1 MADTNAPCS
10 PRLLGGLFAPPPGP
24 LNRLAVLAVRV
35 PMGWLSELVDHGL
48 SAEELAERL
57 TDAGIKV
64 ETIHRRGASD
74 ADGNL
79 DRFRVGKVLE
89 AGRHPNADR
98 LSLCRVDVGG
108 DEPQQIVC
116 GAPNV
121 ATGQTVAVA
130 MPGALL
136 PGFDK
141 PLGVAKL
148 RGIESYGMI
157 LSAREIELGED
168 HDGIMVLD
176 DALVAGAPLAQALPL
191 SETVIELELA
201 ANRPDLLGIWGV
213 AREVAA
219 ITGAPLRDPDPSM
232 PSADGAGAIA
242 DHVALQIDAPDLCPR
257 YMATVLTDVRVGPS
271 PDWLRLRLE
280 AAGMRAISNVVDVT
294 NYVMLLT
301 GQPLHAFDLD
311 LVDGARIVVRRATD
325 GERIVTLDDV
335 ERTLT
340 SSMLAICDAH
350 KPAVI
355 AGVFGAA
362 TAEVTDATTRMLLE
376 AATFVGPNILATAWG
391 LGLRTES
398 SRRFEKGLSRRL
410 PPVGMAVACRMLVE
424 ICGATLVPGV
434 LDASVA
440 EPAPES
446 IRLRHA
452 RAAAILAMP
461 APADRSAAILR
472 SLGCAVTE
480 GPDAHDVVVPFWRS
494 GDLQREVDLIEEV
507 GRHTGFD
514 QIAAELP
521 RIVARAKRTPM
532 QSLRRR
538 LTRLAADLGFS
549 EAITLHFVPGSDA
562 DQLQLDA
569 DDPRRQVVRLANPL
583 TEDHA
588 VMRRS
593 LLPGLLRAAAR
604 NQAHQHSHGAMFEVG
619 RTYAPRADGLADER
633 DWLVGLMFGPPAHD
647 HWRAPVRTVDVWG
660 AKGIAETL
668 ARAAGVR
675 VEVAPASASYG
686 HPVRQGELRASGAK
700 VGWVGEIHPAVLRNF
715 DVRGPVAA
723 VGLDLQALLD
733 AAPAGR
739 PAFEDLLSVP
749 ASTRDLALIV
759 DDSVR
764 ASDLIAAART
774 AGGILVRDVRLFDR
788 YVGDPV
794 PAGKVSLALRL
805 TIADPGRT
813 LTDDE
818 IEAPVVAVVNAL
830 QGSFEAELRG

>member
-1 MADTNAPCS
+1 M
-10 PRLLGGLFAPPPGP
+10 
-24 LNRLAVLAVRV
+24 RV
-35 PMGWLSELVDHGL
+35 PLSWLSELVDHGL
-48 SAEELAERL
+48 SADELAERL

-64 ETIHRRGASD
+64 EAIHRRGAPD
-74 ADGNL
+74 IDGNL

-121 ATGQTVAVA
+121 ASGQTVAVA

-136 PGFDK
+136 PGFDR

-157 LSAREIELGED
+157 LSAREVELGDD

-176 DALVAGAPLAQALPL
+176 DALAAGTLLAQALPL

-201 ANRPDLLGIWGV
+201 ANRPDLLGMWGV

-219 ITGAPLRDPDPSM
+219 ITGAPLRDPDTTM
-232 PSADGAGAIA
+232 PAATGSGAIA
-242 DHVALQIDAPDLCPR
+242 DHVALQVDAPDLCPR
-257 YMATVLTDVRVGPS
+257 YMASVLTGVRVGPS
-271 PDWLRLRLE
+271 PDWLRVRLE
-280 AAGMRAISNVVDVT
+280 SAGMRAISNVVDVT

-325 GERIVTLDDV
+325 GETIVTLDDV
-335 ERTLT
+335 ERTLD
-340 SSMLAICDAH
+340 SSMLAICDAR

-362 TAEVTDATTRMLLE
+362 TAEVNDATTRVLLE
-376 AATFVGPNILATAWG
+376 AATFVGPNVLATAWG

-398 SRRFEKGLSRRL
+398 SRRFEKGLPRRL
-410 PPVGMAVACRMLVE
+410 PPIGMAVACRMLVDL
-424 ICGATLVPGV
+424 CGATLVPGI
-434 LDASVA
+434 LDAHVA
-440 EPAPES
+440 DVTSQP

-452 RAAAILAMP
+452 RAEAILAMP
-461 APADRSAAILR
+461 VPTERSAAILR

-480 GPDAHDVVVPFWRS
+480 GSDAHQVAVPFWRS
-494 GDLQREVDLIEEV
+494 GDLQREIDLIEEV

-521 RIVARAKRTPM
+521 RIVARAKRTPI

-538 LTRLAADLGFS
+538 MTRLAADLGFS
-549 EAITLHFVPGSDA
+549 EAITLHFVPASDA
-562 DQLQLDA
+562 DRLQLA
-569 DDPRRQVVRLANPL
+569 PDDPRRQVVALANPL
-583 TEDHA
+583 SEDVA

-604 NQAHQHSHGAMFEVG
+604 NQAHQHPSGAVFEVG
-619 RTYAPRADGLADER
+619 RTYAPLPDGLADER
-633 DWLVGLMFGPPAHD
+633 EWLVGMMFGQPARD
-647 HWRAPVRTVDVWG
+647 HWRAPARTIDLWG
-660 AKGIAETL
+660 VKGIAETL
-668 ARAAGVR
+668 ARAAGVQI
-675 VEVAPASASYG
+675 ATATASATYG
-686 HPVRQGELRASGAK
+686 HPLRQAELQAAGAK
-700 VGWVGEIHPAVLRNF
+700 VGWVGEIHPTVLRNF
-715 DVRGPVAA
+715 DVRGPVAV

-733 AAPAGR
+733 AAPAER

-749 ASTRDLALIV
+749 ASTRDLALV
-759 DDSVR
+759 VADTVR
-764 ASDLIAAART
+764 ASELVAAARE
-774 AGGILVRDVRLFDR
+774 AGGALVRDVRLFDR

-813 LTDDE
+813 LTDDQ
-818 IEAPVVAVVNAL
+818 IDAPVTTVRDAL
-830 QGSFEAELRG
+830 RDAFEAELRS

>member
-1 MADTNAPCS
+1 M
-10 PRLLGGLFAPPPGP
+10 
-24 LNRLAVLAVRV
+24 RV
-35 PMGWLSELVDHGL
+35 PMSWLSELVDHGL
-48 SAEELAERL
+48 SAEELAGRL

-64 ETIHRRGASD
+64 DAIHRRGAPD
-74 ADGNL
+74 TDGNL
-79 DRFRVGKVLE
+79 DRFRVGKVVE

-98 LSLCRVDVGG
+98 LSVCRVDVGG

-116 GAPNV
+116 GASNV

-157 LSAREIELGED
+157 LSAREVELGDD

-176 DALVAGAPLAQALPL
+176 DGLVAGSPLARALPL
-191 SETVIELELA
+191 SETVIEMELA
-201 ANRPDLLGIWGV
+201 ANRPDLLGMWGV

-219 ITGAPLRDPDPSM
+219 VTGAPLRDPDTTM
-232 PSADGAGAIA
+232 PGAAGSGTIA
-242 DHVALQIDAPDLCPR
+242 DHVALQVDAPDLCPR
-257 YMATVLTDVRVGPS
+257 YMASVLTDVHVAPS
-271 PDWLRLRLE
+271 PDWLRVRLE
-280 AAGMRAISNVVDVT
+280 AAGMRAISNVVDIT
-294 NYVMLLT
+294 NYAMLLT

-311 LVDGARIVVRRATD
+311 HVAGARIVVRRATD
-325 GERIVTLDDV
+325 GETIVTLDDV
-335 ERTLT
+335 ERTLD

-362 TAEVTDATTRMLLE
+362 TAEVNDATTRVLLE

-398 SRRFEKGLSRRL
+398 SRRFEKGLPRQL
-410 PPVGMAVACRMLVE
+410 PPVGMAVACRMLAD
-424 ICGATLVPGV
+424 ICGATLVPGT
-434 LDASVA
+434 LDASVD
-440 EPAPES
+440 EPASQP

-452 RAAAILAMP
+452 RAEAILAMP
-461 APADRSAAILR
+461 APADRSSTILR
-472 SLGCAVTE
+472 SLGCTVTE
-480 GPDAHDVVVPFWRS
+480 GPDAHEVAVPFWRS
-494 GDLQREVDLIEEV
+494 GDLQREIDLIEEV
-507 GRHTGFD
+507 GRHTGLEH
-514 QIAAELP
+514 ITAELP

-538 LTRLAADLGFS
+538 LTRLAADVGFS
-549 EAITLHFVPGSDA
+549 EAITLHFVPASDA
-562 DQLQLDA
+562 DRLHLVA

-583 TEDHA
+583 SEDVA
-588 VMRRS
+588 VMRRA

-604 NQAHQHSHGAMFEVG
+604 NQAHQHPSGAIFEVG
-619 RTYAPRADGLADER
+619 RTYAPRPDGLADER
-633 DWLVGLMFGPPAHD
+633 EWLVAMMFGQPARD
-647 HWRAPVRTVDVWG
+647 HWRAPARAVDFWA
-660 AKGIAETL
+660 AKGVAETL
-668 ARAAGVR
+668 ARAADVR
-675 VEVAPASASYG
+675 VTVASASANYG
-686 HPVRQGELRASGAK
+686 HPVRQAELRAGGAK

-715 DVRGPVAA
+715 DVRGPVAV

-733 AAPAGR
+733 AAPAER

-749 ASTRDLALIV
+749 ASTRDLALV
-759 DDSVR
+759 VGDTVR
-764 ASDLIAAART
+764 ASDLIAAARNS
-774 AGGILVRDVRLFDR
+774 GGALVRDVRLFDR

-818 IEAPVVAVVNAL
+818 IEAPVGAVIAAL
-830 QGSFEAELRG
+830 RDGFEAELR

>member
-1 MADTNAPCS
+1 MS
-10 PRLLGGLFAPPPGP
+10 
-24 LNRLAVLAVRV
+24 
-35 PMGWLSELVDHGL
+35 WLSELVDHGL
-48 SAEELAERL
+48 SAEGLAERL
-57 TDAGIKV
+57 TDVGIKV
-64 ETIHRRGASD
+64 EAIHRRGAPD
-74 ADGNL
+74 IDGNL
-79 DRFRVGKVLE
+79 DRFRVGKVIA
-89 AGRHPNADR
+89 AGQHPNADR
-98 LSLCRVDVGG
+98 LSLCRVDIGG

-176 DALVAGAPLAQALPL
+176 DALVAGSPLAQALPL

-201 ANRPDLLGIWGV
+201 ANRPDLLGMWGV

-219 ITGAPLRDPDPSM
+219 ITGAPLRDPDTSM
-232 PSADGAGAIA
+232 PRAIGVGTI
-242 DHVALQIDAPDLCPR
+242 DEQIAVQVDAPDLCPR
-257 YMATVLTDVRVGPS
+257 YMATVLTGVTIGPS
-271 PDWLRLRLE
+271 PEWLRVRLE
-280 AAGMRAISNVVDVT
+280 AAGMRAISNVVDIT
-294 NYVMLLT
+294 NYAMLLT

-311 LVDGARIVVRRATD
+311 LVDGARVVVRRATD

-335 ERTLT
+335 ERTLD

-362 TAEVTDATTRMLLE
+362 TAEVSAVTTRIMLE
-376 AATFVGPNILATAWG
+376 AATFVGPNVLATSWG

-398 SRRFEKGLSRRL
+398 SRRFEKGLPRQL
-410 PPVGMAVACRMLVE
+410 PPVGMAAACRMLVD

-434 LDASVA
+434 LDVYVE
-440 EPAPES
+440 EPAPDP
-446 IRLRHA
+446 ILMRHA
-452 RAAAILAMP
+452 RASAILAFP
-461 APADRSAAILR
+461 APADRSSEILR
-472 SLGCAVTE
+472 SLGCEVTE
-480 GPDAHDVVVPFWRS
+480 GEDAHEVVAPFWRF
-494 GDLQREVDLIEEV
+494 GDLQREIDLIEEV
-507 GRHTGFD
+507 GRHTGLD
-514 QIAAELP
+514 HIGAELP

-549 EAITLHFVPGSDA
+549 EAITLHFVPASDA
-562 DQLQLDA
+562 DHLQLDA
-569 DDPRRQVVRLANPL
+569 DDPRRQVVALANPL

-604 NQAHQHSHGAMFEVG
+604 NQAHQHPSGAVFEVG
-619 RTYAPRADGLADER
+619 RTYAPRVDGLADER
-633 DWLVGLMFGPPAHD
+633 EWLVGLMFGQPGRD
-647 HWRAPVRTVDVWG
+647 HWRAPARTVDLWG
-660 AKGIAETL
+660 AKGIGETL

-675 VEVAPASASYG
+675 IDIARASATYG
-686 HPVRQGELRASGAK
+686 HPARQGALQAGGVK

-733 AAPAGR
+733 AAPSER
-739 PAFEDLLSVP
+739 PVFEDLLSVP
-749 ASTRDLALIV
+749 ASTRDLALV
-759 DDSVR
+759 VGDTVQ
-764 ASDLIAAART
+764 ASDLITAARA
-774 AGGILVRDVRLFDR
+774 AGGALVRGVELFDR
-788 YVGDPV
+788 YVGEPV
-794 PAGKVSLALRL
+794 PAGNVSLALRL

-818 IEAPVVAVVNAL
+818 IDAPVARVVDAL
-830 QGSFEAELRG
+830 RTAFDAELRR

>member
-1 MADTNAPCS
+1 MQW
-10 PRLLGGLFAPPPGP
+10 LG
-24 LNRLAVLAVRV
+24 
-35 PMGWLSELVDHGL
+35 ELVDHGL
-48 SAEELAERL
+48 SAEELAEKL
-57 TDAGIKV
+57 TAAGIKV
-64 ETIHRRGASD
+64 EAIHRRGAPD

-89 AGRHPNADR
+89 AGQHPNADR

-176 DALVAGAPLAQALPL
+176 DALVAGSPLADALPL

-201 ANRPDLLGIWGV
+201 ANRPDLLGMWGV
-213 AREVAA
+213 AREVSAV
-219 ITGAPLRDPDPSM
+219 TGVPLTDPDVSM
-232 PSADGAGAIA
+232 PPATGGGAID
-242 DHVALQIDAPDLCPR
+242 DHVTLTVDASDLCPR
-257 YMATVLTDVRVGPS
+257 YMATVLTDVTIGPS
-271 PDWLRLRLE
+271 PDWLRVRLE
-280 AAGMRAISNVVDVT
+280 AAGMRAISNVVDIT

-311 LVDGARIVVRRATD
+311 KVEGATIVVRRATD
-325 GERIVTLDDV
+325 GEKIVTLDEV
-335 ERTLT
+335 ERTLD

-362 TAEVTDATTRMLLE
+362 TAEVGEGTTRLLLE

-398 SRRFEKGLSRRL
+398 SRRFEKGLSRQL
-410 PPVGMAVACRMLVE
+410 APVGMAIACRMLVE

-434 LDASVA
+434 LDAHVH
-440 EPAPES
+440 EPAAAP
-446 IRLRHA
+446 IPMRHT
-452 RAAAILAMP
+452 RAASILAMP
-461 APADRSAAILR
+461 APADRSAEILR
-472 SLGCAVTE
+472 SLGCEVAE
-480 GPDAHDVVVPFWRS
+480 GADAHEVTVPFWRS
-494 GDLQREVDLIEEV
+494 GDLQREIDLIEEV

-514 QIAAELP
+514 HIEAVLP
-521 RIVARAKRTPM
+521 KIIARAKRTPA
-532 QSLRRR
+532 QTLRRR

-549 EAITLHFVPGSDA
+549 EAITMHFVPATDA
-562 DQLQLDA
+562 DQLMLAA

-593 LLPGLLRAAAR
+593 LVPGLLRAAAR
-604 NQAHQHSHGAMFEVG
+604 NQAHQHTSGAIFEVG
-619 RTYAPRADGLADER
+619 RTYAPRADGMADER
-633 DWLVGLMFGPPAHD
+633 EWLVALMFGQPAND
-647 HWRAPVRTVDVWG
+647 HWRTPARTVDLWG
-660 AKGIAETL
+660 AKGVAETL

-675 VEVAPASASYG
+675 LQVAPAAATYG
-686 HPVRQGELRASGAK
+686 HPVRQGELRAGGAK
-700 VGWVGEIHPAVLRNF
+700 VGWVGEIHPSVLRNF
-715 DVRGPVAA
+715 DVRGPAA
-723 VGLDLQALLD
+723 LVGLDLQGLLD
-733 AAPAGR
+733 AAPSER

-749 ASTRDLALIV
+749 ASTRDLALV
-759 DDSVR
+759 VADSVMS
-764 ASDLIAAART
+764 SDLIGAARA
-774 AGGILVRDVRLFDR
+774 AGGCSTATSATRSRR
-788 YVGDPV
+788 
-794 PAGKVSLALRL
+794 ARSAWRC
-805 TIADPGRT
+805 A
-813 LTDDE
+813 
-818 IEAPVVAVVNAL
+818 
-830 QGSFEAELRG
+830 

>member
-1 MADTNAPCS
+1 MA
-10 PRLLGGLFAPPPGP
+10 
-24 LNRLAVLAVRV
+24 
-35 PMGWLSELVDHGL
+35 WLSELVDHGL
-48 SAEELAERL
+48 TAEELAEKL
-57 TDAGIKV
+57 TAAGIKV
-64 ETIHRRGASD
+64 EAIHRRGAPD
-74 ADGNL
+74 AGGNL

-108 DEPQQIVC
+108 EEPQQIVC

-176 DALVAGAPLAQALPL
+176 DALVAGSPLADALPL

-201 ANRPDLLGIWGV
+201 ANRPDLLGMWGV
-213 AREVAA
+213 AREVSAV
-219 ITGAPLRDPDPSM
+219 TGVPLNDPDMTM
-232 PSADGAGAIA
+232 PPATGTGSID
-242 DHVALQIDAPDLCPR
+242 DHVTLQVDASDLCPR
-257 YMATVLTDVRVGPS
+257 YMATVLTDVTVGQS
-271 PDWLRLRLE
+271 PDWLRVRLE
-280 AAGMRAISNVVDVT
+280 AAGMRAISNVVDIT

-311 LVDGARIVVRRATD
+311 KVDGATIVVRRAAD
-325 GERIVTLDDV
+325 GEKIVTLDEV
-335 ERTLT
+335 ERTLD

-362 TAEVTDATTRMLLE
+362 TAEVGDTTTKLMLE

-398 SRRFEKGLSRRL
+398 SRRFEKGLSRQL
-410 PPVGMAVACRMLVE
+410 PPVGMAIACRMLVE
-424 ICGATLVPGV
+424 LCGATLVPGV
-434 LDASVA
+434 LDAHVA
-440 EPAPES
+440 EPAAES

-461 APADRSAAILR
+461 APADRSAEILR
-472 SLGCAVTE
+472 SLGCEVAE
-480 GPDAHDVVVPFWRS
+480 GADAHEVTVPFWRS
-494 GDLQREVDLIEEV
+494 GDLQREIDLIEEV

-514 QIAAELP
+514 HIEAVLP
-521 RIVARAKRTPM
+521 KIVARAKRTPA
-532 QSLRRR
+532 QALRRR
-538 LTRLAADLGFS
+538 LTRLAADLGLS
-549 EAITLHFVPGSDA
+549 EAITMHFVPATDA
-562 DQLQLDA
+562 DQVLLAA

-593 LLPGLLRAAAR
+593 LVPGLLRAAAR
-604 NQAHQHSHGAMFEVG
+604 NQAHQHPSGAIFEVG
-619 RTYAPRADGLADER
+619 RTYAPREDGMADER
-633 DWLVGLMFGPPAHD
+633 EWLVALMFGQPAND
-647 HWRAPVRTVDVWG
+647 HWRAPARTVDLWG
-660 AKGIAETL
+660 AKGVAETL

-675 VEVAPASASYG
+675 LEIAPAIATYG
-686 HPVRQGELRASGAK
+686 HPVRQGELRSGGAK

-715 DVRGPVAA
+715 DVRGPAA
-723 VGLDLQALLD
+723 LLGLDLQALLN
-733 AAPAGR
+733 AAPSER

-749 ASTRDLALIV
+749 ASTRDLALV
-759 DDSVR
+759 VADSVMS
-764 ASDLIAAART
+764 SDLIGAART
-774 AGGILVRDVRLFDR
+774 AGGTLVRDVRLFDR

-794 PAGKVSLALRL
+794 PDGKVSLALRL
-805 TIADPGRT
+805 TIADPGKT

-818 IEAPVVAVVNAL
+818 IETPVAAVVDAL
-830 QGSFEAELRG
+830 RAQFAAELRG

>member
-1 MADTNAPCS
+1 M
-10 PRLLGGLFAPPPGP
+10 
-24 LNRLAVLAVRV
+24 RV
-35 PMGWLSELVDHGL
+35 PLSWLSELVDHGL
-48 SAEELAERL
+48 SAEALAERL

-64 ETIHRRGASD
+64 EAIHRRGAPD
-74 ADGNL
+74 TDGNL

-108 DEPQQIVC
+108 NEPQQIVC

-176 DALVAGAPLAQALPL
+176 DALAAGTPLAQALPL

-201 ANRPDLLGIWGV
+201 ANRPDLLGMWGV

-219 ITGAPLRDPDPSM
+219 ITGASLRDPDATM
-232 PSADGAGAIA
+232 PAATGSGAIA
-242 DHVALQIDAPDLCPR
+242 DHVALQVDAPDLCPR
-257 YMATVLTDVRVGPS
+257 YTATVLTDVRVGPS
-271 PDWLRLRLE
+271 PDWLRVRLE

-325 GERIVTLDDV
+325 GEAIVTLDDV
-335 ERTLT
+335 ERTLD

-362 TAEVTDATTRMLLE
+362 TAEVNGATTRVLLE
-376 AATFVGPNILATAWG
+376 GATFVGPNILATAWG

-398 SRRFEKGLSRRL
+398 SRRFEKGLPRQL
-410 PPVGMAVACRMLVE
+410 PPIGMAVACRMLAD
-424 ICGATLVPGV
+424 ICGATLVPGT
-434 LDASVA
+434 LDAHVA
-440 EPAPES
+440 EPAPQS
-446 IRLRHA
+446 ILLRHA
-452 RAAAILAMP
+452 RAEAILAMP
-461 APADRSAAILR
+461 APAERSAAILR
-472 SLGCAVTE
+472 GLGCTVTE
-480 GPDAHDVVVPFWRS
+480 GPDAHEVTVPFWRA
-494 GDLQREVDLIEEV
+494 GDLQREIDLIEEV

-514 QIAAELP
+514 HIVAELP

-538 LTRLAADLGFS
+538 LTRLAVDLGFS
-549 EAITLHFVPGSDA
+549 EAITLHFVPASDA
-562 DQLQLDA
+562 DRLQLAA

-583 TEDHA
+583 SEDVA

-604 NQAHQHSHGAMFEVG
+604 NQAHQHPSGAIFEVG
-619 RTYAPRADGLADER
+619 RTYAPRPDGLADER
-633 DWLVGLMFGPPAHD
+633 EWLVGMMFGQPTRD
-647 HWRAPVRTVDVWG
+647 HWRAQAGPVDIWG
-660 AKGIAETL
+660 AKGVAETL
-668 ARAAGVR
+668 TRAAGIQ
-675 VEVAPASASYG
+675 VEATAASATYG
-686 HPVRQGELRASGAK
+686 HPVRQAELQAGGVK
-700 VGWVGEIHPAVLRNF
+700 VGWVGEIHPVVLRNF

-733 AAPAGR
+733 AAPAER
-739 PAFEDLLSVP
+739 AVFEDLLSVP
-749 ASTRDLALIV
+749 SSTRDLALVV
-759 DDSVR
+759 DETVA
-764 ASDLIAAART
+764 ASELIATARS
-774 AGGILVRDVRLFDR
+774 AGGALVRDVRLFDR

-794 PAGKVSLALRL
+794 PPGKVSLALRL
-805 TIADPGRT
+805 TIAEPGRT

-818 IEAPVVAVVNAL
+818 IEAPVSAIVDAL
-830 QGSFEAELRG
+830 RSDFAAELRR

>member
-1 MADTNAPCS
+1 MAW
-10 PRLLGGLFAPPPGP
+10 
-24 LNRLAVLAVRV
+24 LA
-35 PMGWLSELVDHGL
+35 ELVDHGL
-48 SAEELAERL
+48 SAAELADKL
-57 TDAGIKV
+57 TAAGIKV
-64 ETIHRRGASD
+64 EAIHRRGAAD

-89 AGRHPNADR
+89 AGQHPNADR

-168 HDGIMVLD
+168 QDGIMVLD
-176 DALVAGAPLAQALPL
+176 DALVAGSPLADALPL
-191 SETVIELELA
+191 SETIIELELA
-201 ANRPDLLGIWGV
+201 ANRPDLLGMWGV

-219 ITGAPLRDPDPSM
+219 VTGVPLKDPDLAM
-232 PSADGAGAIA
+232 PAATGPGTVG
-242 DHVALQIDAPDLCPR
+242 DHVALQVDAPELCPR
-257 YMATVLTDVRVGPS
+257 YMATVLTDVAVGPS
-271 PDWLRLRLE
+271 PEWLRVRLE
-280 AAGMRAISNVVDVT
+280 AAGMRAISNVVDIT

-311 LVDGARIVVRRATD
+311 KVDGAKIVVRRAAD
-325 GERIVTLDDV
+325 GEKIVTLDDV
-335 ERTLT
+335 ERTLD
-340 SSMLAICDAH
+340 SSMLAICDA
-350 KPAVI
+350 KRPAVI

-362 TAEVTDATTRMLLE
+362 TAEVGETTTRLMLE

-398 SRRFEKGLSRRL
+398 SRRFEKGLPRQL
-410 PPVGMAVACRMLVE
+410 PPIGMAIACRMLVDL
-424 ICGATLVPGV
+424 CGATLVPGV
-434 LDASVA
+434 LDAHVQ
-440 EPAPES
+440 EPAREA
-446 IRLRHA
+446 IGLRHA

-461 APADRSAAILR
+461 APAARSAEILR
-472 SLGCAVTE
+472 SLGCGVAEGAEAHQVTI
-480 GPDAHDVVVPFWRS
+480 PFWRG
-494 GDLQREVDLIEEV
+494 GDLQREIDLIEEV

-532 QSLRRR
+532 QAVRRR

-549 EAITLHFVPGSDA
+549 EAITMHFVPASDA
-562 DQLQLDA
+562 DQLQLSP
-569 DDPRRQVVRLANPL
+569 DDPRREVVRLANPL

-604 NQAHQHSHGAMFEVG
+604 NQAHQHSSGAIFEVG
-619 RTYAPRADGLADER
+619 RTYAPRPDGMADER
-633 DWLVGLMFGPPAHD
+633 EWLVGVMFGQPGRD
-647 HWRAPVRTVDVWG
+647 HWRSPARTVDVW
-660 AKGIAETL
+660 AVKGIAETL
-668 ARAAGVR
+668 ARAADVR
-675 VEVAPASASYG
+675 IDVAPAAASYG
-686 HPVRQGELRASGAK
+686 HPVRQGELQAGGVK

-723 VGLDLQALLD
+723 VGLDLQSLLD
-733 AAPAGR
+733 AAPAER
-739 PAFEDLLSVP
+739 PVFEDLLSVP
-749 ASTRDLALIV
+749 ASTRDLALVV
-759 DDSVR
+759 DDTVR
-764 ASDLIAAART
+764 SSDLIATARA
-774 AGGILVRDVRLFDR
+774 AGGALVRDVRLFDR

-794 PAGKVSLALRL
+794 PDGKVSLALRL
-805 TIADPGRT
+805 TIADPGKT

-818 IEAPVVAVVNAL
+818 IEAPVAAVILAL
-830 QGSFEAELRG
+830 QAGHGAELRS

>member
-1 MADTNAPCS
+1 MAW
-10 PRLLGGLFAPPPGP
+10 
-24 LNRLAVLAVRV
+24 LA
-35 PMGWLSELVDHGL
+35 ELVDHGL
-48 SAEELAERL
+48 SAAELADKL
-57 TDAGIKV
+57 TAAGIKV
-64 ETIHRRGASD
+64 EAIHRRGAAD

-89 AGRHPNADR
+89 AGQHPNADR

-176 DALVAGAPLAQALPL
+176 DALVAGSPLADALPL
-191 SETVIELELA
+191 SETIIELELA
-201 ANRPDLLGIWGV
+201 ANRPDLLGMWGV

-219 ITGAPLRDPDPSM
+219 VTGVPLKDLDLAM
-232 PSADGAGAIA
+232 PAATGPGTVG
-242 DHVALQIDAPDLCPR
+242 DHVALQVDAPELCPR
-257 YMATVLTDVRVGPS
+257 YMATVLTDVAVGPS
-271 PDWLRLRLE
+271 PEWLRVRLE
-280 AAGMRAISNVVDVT
+280 AAGMRAISNVVDIT

-311 LVDGARIVVRRATD
+311 KVDGAKIVVRRAAD
-325 GERIVTLDDV
+325 GEKIVTLDDV
-335 ERTLT
+335 ERTLD
-340 SSMLAICDAH
+340 SSMLAICDA
-350 KPAVI
+350 KRPAVI

-362 TAEVTDATTRMLLE
+362 TAEVGETTTRLMLE

-398 SRRFEKGLSRRL
+398 SRRFEKGLPRQL
-410 PPVGMAVACRMLVE
+410 PPIGMAIACRMLVDL
-424 ICGATLVPGV
+424 CGATLVPGV
-434 LDASVA
+434 LDAHVQ
-440 EPAPES
+440 EPAREA
-446 IRLRHA
+446 IGLRHA

-461 APADRSAAILR
+461 APAARSAEILR
-472 SLGCAVTE
+472 SLGCGVAEGAEAHQVTI
-480 GPDAHDVVVPFWRS
+480 PFWRG
-494 GDLQREVDLIEEV
+494 GDLQREIDLIEEV

-532 QSLRRR
+532 QAVRRR
-538 LTRLAADLGFS
+538 LARLAADLGFS
-549 EAITLHFVPGSDA
+549 EAITMHFVPASDA
-562 DQLQLDA
+562 DQLQLSP
-569 DDPRRQVVRLANPL
+569 DDPRREVVRLANPL

-604 NQAHQHSHGAMFEVG
+604 NQAHQHSSGAIFEVG
-619 RTYAPRADGLADER
+619 RTYAPRPDGMADER
-633 DWLVGLMFGPPAHD
+633 EWLVGVMFGQPGRD
-647 HWRAPVRTVDVWG
+647 HWRSPARTVDVW
-660 AKGIAETL
+660 AVKGIAETL
-668 ARAAGVR
+668 ARAADVR
-675 VEVAPASASYG
+675 IDVAPAAASYG
-686 HPVRQGELRASGAK
+686 HPVRQGELQAGGVK

-723 VGLDLQALLD
+723 VGLDLQSLLD
-733 AAPAGR
+733 AAPAER
-739 PAFEDLLSVP
+739 PVFEDLLSVP
-749 ASTRDLALIV
+749 ASTRDLALVV
-759 DDSVR
+759 DDTVR
-764 ASDLIAAART
+764 SSDLIATARA
-774 AGGILVRDVRLFDR
+774 AGGALVRDVRLFDR

-794 PAGKVSLALRL
+794 PDGKVSLALRL
-805 TIADPGRT
+805 TIADPGKT

-818 IEAPVVAVVNAL
+818 IEAPVAAVILAL
-830 QGSFEAELRG
+830 QAGHGAELRS

>member
-1 MADTNAPCS
+1 M
-10 PRLLGGLFAPPPGP
+10 
-24 LNRLAVLAVRV
+24 RV
-35 PMGWLSELVDHGL
+35 PMAWLSELVDHGL

-64 ETIHRRGASD
+64 ETIHRRGAPD

-148 RGIESYGMI
+148 RGVESHGMI

-219 ITGAPLRDPDPSM
+219 ITGAPLRDPDSSM

-242 DHVALQIDAPDLCPR
+242 DQVALQVDAPDLCPR
-257 YMATVLTDVRVGPS
+257 YMATVLTGVRVGPS

-340 SSMLAICDAH
+340 SSMLAICDAR

-362 TAEVTDATTRMLLE
+362 TAEVNDATTRVLLE

-398 SRRFEKGLSRRL
+398 SRRFEKGLPPQL
-410 PPVGMAVACRMLVE
+410 PPVGIAIACRLLVE
-424 ICGATLVPGV
+424 LCGATLVPGV
-434 LDASVA
+434 LDAHVE
-440 EPAPES
+440 EPAHEP
-446 IRLRHA
+446 IRMRHA
-452 RAAAILAMP
+452 RAASILAMP
-461 APADRSAAILR
+461 APADRSAEILR
-472 SLGCAVTE
+472 SLGCDVTE
-480 GPDAHDVVVPFWRS
+480 GANAHEVTIPFWRS
-494 GDLQREVDLIEEV
+494 RDLQREIDLIEEV

-514 QIAAELP
+514 HIAAELP
-521 RIVARAKRTPM
+521 KIVARAKRTPAQAM
-532 QSLRRR
+532 RRR
-538 LTRLAADLGFS
+538 LARLAADLGFS
-549 EAITLHFVPGSDA
+549 EAITMHFVPASDA
-562 DQLQLDA
+562 DQLMLGA

-604 NQAHQHSHGAMFEVG
+604 NQAHQHPSGALFEIG
-619 RTYAPRADGLADER
+619 RTYAPLEDGMADER
-633 DWLVGLMFGPPAHD
+633 EWIVGLAFGQERKE
-647 HWRAPVRTVDVWG
+647 HWRAPARTVDLWG
-660 AKGIAETL
+660 AKGVAEAL
-668 ARAAGVR
+668 VRAIGTSCKTR
-675 VEVAPASASYG
+675 PASNPYG
-686 HPVRQGELRASGAK
+686 HPARQGALF
-700 VGWVGEIHPAVLRNF
+700 VGEQKIGWFGEIHPRVLKAF
-715 DVRGPVAA
+715 EVRAPAA
-723 VGLDLQALLD
+723 AWALDLKTLLD
-733 AAPAGR
+733 SIPSER
-739 PAFEDLLSVP
+739 TQFEDLISFPV
-749 ASTRDLALIV
+749 STRDLALVVEAYNGAAIV
-759 DDSVR
+759 DVAKSK
-764 ASDLIAAART
+764 
-774 AGGILVRDVRLFDR
+774 GGSLVRGVHLFDF
-788 YVGDPV
+788 YEGPPV
-794 PAGKVSLALRL
+794 PDGKVSIGLRL
-805 TIADPGRT
+805 TIGDPGRT

-818 IEAPVVAVVNAL
+818 IDAAVDQVLAAL
-830 QGSFEAELRG
+830 SFTFGAERRG

>member
-1 MADTNAPCS
+1 M
-10 PRLLGGLFAPPPGP
+10 
-24 LNRLAVLAVRV
+24 RV
-35 PMGWLSELVDHGL
+35 PLSWLSELVDHGL
-48 SAEELAERL
+48 SAEELSERL

-64 ETIHRRGASD
+64 EAIHRRGAPD

-89 AGRHPNADR
+89 ARRHPNADR

-136 PGFDK
+136 PGFEQ

-148 RGIESYGMI
+148 RGVESYGMI

-176 DALVAGAPLAQALPL
+176 DALAAGSPLAEALPL

-201 ANRPDLLGIWGV
+201 ANRPDLLGMWGV

-219 ITGAPLRDPDPSM
+219 ITGAPLKDPDSSM
-232 PSADGAGAIA
+232 PPAAGTGTI
-242 DHVALQIDAPDLCPR
+242 DDYVALQVDAPDLCPR
-257 YMATVLTDVRVGPS
+257 YMATVLTDVQVGPS
-271 PDWLRLRLE
+271 PGWLRVRLE
-280 AAGMRAISNVVDVT
+280 AAGMRAISNIVDVT

-311 LVDGARIVVRRATD
+311 LIDGARIVVRRATD
-325 GERIVTLDDV
+325 GERIVTLDNV
-335 ERTLT
+335 ERTLD

-362 TAEVTDATTRMLLE
+362 SAEVNDATTRILLE

-398 SRRFEKGLSRRL
+398 SRRFEKGLSRQL
-410 PPVGMAVACRMLVE
+410 APVGMAVACRMLVE
-424 ICGATLVPGV
+424 ICGAMLVPGV
-434 LDASVA
+434 LDAHVPEST
-440 EPAPES
+440 PAP

-461 APADRSAAILR
+461 APADRSAEILR
-472 SLGCAVTE
+472 SLGCEVIE

-494 GDLQREVDLIEEV
+494 GDLQREIDLIEEV

-532 QSLRRR
+532 QSVRRR

-549 EAITLHFVPGSDA
+549 EAITLHLVPESDA
-562 DQLQLDA
+562 DRLQLAA
-569 DDPRRQVVRLANPL
+569 DDPRRHVVRLANPL

-593 LLPGLLRAAAR
+593 LVPGLLRAAAR
-604 NQAHQHSHGAMFEVG
+604 NQAHQHPHGAIFEVG
-619 RTYAPRADGLADER
+619 RTYAPRDDGLADER
-633 DWLVGLMFGPPAHD
+633 EWLVGMMFGQPGRD
-647 HWRAPVRTVDVWG
+647 HWRAPARTVDLWG
-660 AKGIAETL
+660 AKGIAEAL
-668 ARAAGVR
+668 ARAARVR
-675 VEVAPASASYG
+675 VEAAPASATYG
-686 HPVRQGELRASGAK
+686 HPVRQCELHAAGAK

-715 DVRGPVAA
+715 EVRGPVA
-723 VGLDLQALLD
+723 VLGLDLQSLLD
-733 AAPAGR
+733 TAPAQR
-739 PAFEDLLSVP
+739 PVFEDLLSVP

-759 DDSVR
+759 DDVIR
-764 ASDLIAAART
+764 ASDLIATART
-774 AGGILVRDVRLFDR
+774 VGGTLVRDVRLFDR

-818 IEAPVVAVVNAL
+818 IDAPVTAVVDAL
-830 QGSFEAELRG
+830 RREFDAELRA